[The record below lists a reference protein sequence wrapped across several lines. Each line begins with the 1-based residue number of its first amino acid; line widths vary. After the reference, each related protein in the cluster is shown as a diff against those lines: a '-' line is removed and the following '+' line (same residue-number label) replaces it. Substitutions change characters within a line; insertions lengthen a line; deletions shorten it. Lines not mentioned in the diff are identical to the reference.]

1 MKTILVTGGAGFIGS
16 HISALLLEEGYKV
29 IIFDSFI
36 NSSPKV
42 IEKILTLLLKKK
54 DFNKKNLKLV
64 KGDLRDFQALNN
76 LFYKQISDKE
86 SIEGV
91 IHLAGL
97 KSTFKSI
104 QDPLK
109 YWDSNLIGTIN
120 LIKVM
125 QNISCNKL
133 IFSSSASIYNLTE
146 NLPLSED
153 SLLNPINPY
162 GNTKLA
168 NERLLKDLYNSNSIF
183 WKIASLR
190 YFNPLGAHPSG
201 LLGEDSNDL
210 PNNIFPL
217 IIKVAQKEIK
227 NFHIYGNDW
236 PTKDG
241 TAIRDYIHVMDVAKA
256 HILALNYLENNGP
269 QYIEMNIGT
278 GKATSVLELINI
290 FQDVNK
296 VEIPYVFSKRRKGD
310 NGIVYADISL
320 ATKLLNWKPT
330 KSLEDMCRDGWNW
343 KLKNPNGYKI

>member
-1 MKTILVTGGAGFIGS
+1 MKNILVTGGAGFIGS

-29 IIFDSFI
+29 TIFDSFV

-42 IEKILTLLLKKK
+42 IEKILTLGLKKT
-54 DFNKKNLKLV
+54 DFDNNKLKLV
-64 KGDLRDFQALNN
+64 KGDLRDSKALDN
-76 LFYKQISDKE
+76 LFHEEITDKE
-86 SIEGV
+86 SFEGV

-97 KSTFKSI
+97 KSTSKSI
-104 QDPLK
+104 KNPLK

-120 LIKVM
+120 LLKAM
-125 QNISCNKL
+125 QNSSCNKL
-133 IFSSSASIYNLTE
+133 IFSSSATIYNLTE
-146 NLPLSED
+146 NPPISEQ
-153 SLLNPINPY
+153 SLTNPINPY
-162 GNTKLA
+162 GNTKFA
-168 NERLLKDLYNSNSIF
+168 IEKLLKDIYESNSLN

-201 LLGEDSNDL
+201 IIGEDSNDL

-217 IIKVAQKEIK
+217 IIKVAQREIEK
-227 NFHIYGNDW
+227 FHIFGNNW
-236 PTKDG
+236 PTNDG

-256 HILALNYLENNGP
+256 HILALNYLEINNP

-278 GKATSVLELINI
+278 GKGTSVLELIKI
-290 FQDVNK
+290 FQEVNK

-320 ATKLLNWKPT
+320 AKKLLNWKPK

-343 KLKNPNGYKI
+343 KLKNPSGYKI